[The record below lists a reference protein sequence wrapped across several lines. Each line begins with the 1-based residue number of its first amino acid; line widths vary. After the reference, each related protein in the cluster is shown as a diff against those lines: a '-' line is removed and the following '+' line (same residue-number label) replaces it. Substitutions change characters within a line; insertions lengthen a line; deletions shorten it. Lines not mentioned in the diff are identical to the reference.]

1 MPKVTTE
8 TGWPTDGSITKDQQ
22 GKLFVNLYLSAKKR
36 NWSHTFIYMMFDEFG
51 QNYGLFH
58 QNATPKPAATY
69 IHNLTSILNDTTSL
83 FSPVALS
90 YSITGSPA
98 TVHNLL
104 MQKSNGTYE
113 LAVWDDRPTSEGSDN
128 VTINLG
134 NSFSTVNVYD
144 VTSGTTPISTLNN
157 TVSVPLNLTDHAMI
171 VELSD

>member
-1 MPKVTTE
+1 
-8 TGWPTDGSITKDQQ
+8 
-22 GKLFVNLYLSAKKR
+22 
-36 NWSHTFIYMMFDEFG
+36 
-51 QNYGLFH
+51 
-58 QNATPKPAATY
+58 
-69 IHNLTSILNDTTSL
+69 
-83 FSPVALS
+83 
-90 YSITGSPA
+90 
-98 TVHNLL
+98 